1 MRLLLL
7 SCLLLV
13 ALSCENTNES
23 RLYSGDI
30 EIAEESASFDYE
42 LNSPPPPVDEVARP
56 QQENLK
62 IIKTGNL
69 RFETQD
75 LKKTHE
81 RIMQAIQASNGYV
94 QNDQSGKNYNQV
106 YQDIT
111 VRVPTENF
119 QRTIDAIVQGV
130 DYFDEKTIKQQDVT
144 EEFVDVTARLKAKNA
159 LEDRYLALLA
169 KAKNVKEMLEIER
182 ELAQI
187 REEIERAQGRLKY
200 LQNKVS
206 MSTINI
212 AFYKN
217 NVETKTSQSYG
228 SKIVNALKSGWN
240 GISTF
245 FLGLLHVWP
254 FLILVALGVFF
265 MRRWMKKRRRNE

>member
-1 MRLLLL
+1 M
-7 SCLLLV
+7 
-13 ALSCENTNES
+13 
-23 RLYSGDI
+23 
-30 EIAEESASFDYE
+30 
-42 LNSPPPPVDEVARP
+42 
-56 QQENLK
+56 Q
-62 IIKTGNL
+62 
-69 RFETQD
+69 
-75 LKKTHE
+75 
-81 RIMQAIQASNGYV
+81 RIMQAIQASKGYV

-106 YQDIT
+106 YQNIT

-119 QRTIDAIVQGV
+119 QKTIDAISQGV
-130 DYFDEKTIKQQDVT
+130 DYFDEKTISQQDVT
-144 EEFVDVTARLKAKNA
+144 EEFVDVTARLKAKKA
-159 LEDRYLALLA
+159 LEERYLALLA

-182 ELAQI
+182 ELSQI
-187 REEIERAQGRLKY
+187 REEIERAQGRLQY

-217 NVETKTSQSYG
+217 SVETKTSQSYG
-228 SKIVNALKSGWN
+228 TKIVNALKSGWN

-265 MRRWMKKRRRNE
+265 TRRWMKKKKK

>member
-7 SCLLLV
+7 SCLLFL

-23 RLYSGDI
+23 RLYSEDY
-30 EIAEESASFDYE
+30 ETAEASASD
-42 LNSPPPPVDEVARP
+42 LNSPPPPVNEVVRP

-75 LKKTHE
+75 LQKTYA
-81 RIMQAIQASNGYV
+81 RIMQAIQVSNGYV

-106 YQDIT
+106 YQNIT

-119 QRTIDAIVQGV
+119 QRTIDAIAQGV

-187 REEIERAQGRLKY
+187 REEIESAQGRLKY

-217 NVETKTSQSYG
+217 SVETKTSQSYG

-265 MRRWMKKRRRNE
+265 TRRWMKKKKKK